1 MFRNQVFGIITLVF
15 VLVSCRNDQSE
26 TPAYEP
32 AQRLAEFSSVLV
44 RSHNALEALS
54 MGEEFWPA
62 AATRRWMDSVANDLD
77 GWALQVDFGPGMQWA
92 DGSWVRGTLSLS
104 GMNWPIAKGDS
115 LSINWSSSDSFAIK
129 ASKNWVSLIGAVQ
142 FQAEAFGRS
151 RLRWLGEFQQGQ
163 QKVHASASTQWEL
176 VPENS
181 LEPTW
186 KDAHWL
192 SAQVELAY
200 VQWASGQPVQWNAE
214 VFKAERAKHCLE
226 QVLAGRWT
234 ASPLLQNQDS
244 TYIDHDPFRDRR
256 CDATVRV
263 ESGKQEWLL
272 DAW

>member
-163 QKVHASASTQWEL
+163 QKVHASAITQWEL